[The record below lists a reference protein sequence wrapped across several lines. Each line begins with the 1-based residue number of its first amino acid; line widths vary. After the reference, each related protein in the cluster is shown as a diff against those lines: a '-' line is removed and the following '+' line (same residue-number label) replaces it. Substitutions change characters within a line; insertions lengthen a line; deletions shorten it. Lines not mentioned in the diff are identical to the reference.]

1 TAVDETAVARR
12 LLGES
17 DDGVAPALDRA
28 VAAGRPHRRDRGE
41 LAVAVMEADQFAD
54 VHIADAV
61 AIGEAE
67 GILAGQM
74 RADALEA
81 AAGLRVLAGVNER
94 HAPGFGLLL
103 MHDHRVVG
111 HVEGDVR
118 HMQEVVREI
127 LLDDVA
133 LVATADHEVVG
144 AVRRVDLH
152 DVPEDRAAADL
163 DHRLRPQI
171 ALLGDPRAEPAG
183 ENDDFHGYPRT
194 AAGD

>member
-1 TAVDETAVARR
+1 MPDLPWRLARRPQVLEHVLVPQRVHRLPEAAVLVRHYLPEGDEADERRAFPASVVAGDHVEAFRRQHEITAVDETAVARR

-54 VHIADAV
+54 VHIADTV

-94 HAPGFGLLL
+94 HAPGF
-103 MHDHRVVG
+103 
-111 HVEGDVR
+111 
-118 HMQEVVREI
+118 
-127 LLDDVA
+127 
-133 LVATADHEVVG
+133 
-144 AVRRVDLH
+144 
-152 DVPEDRAAADL
+152 
-163 DHRLRPQI
+163 
-171 ALLGDPRAEPAG
+171 
-183 ENDDFHGYPRT
+183 
-194 AAGD
+194 